1 MEKKLHYKRSVLK
14 KGISF
19 MFLLV
24 STFLIV
30 PVFAADHEGMAA
42 QVRQKKVTINK
53 KDVPVKEILEEIK
66 QQTGFGFVVNAG
78 FIADLGKR
86 TLNVKEVT
94 VEEALLVLLR
104 GTKYTYE
111 IVNDRITFVL
121 KPGEDTVGKVKMV
134 KVKGQVWDEFK
145 KPLPGVT
152 VTLKGTSIGVA
163 SDVDGVFEMN
173 VSQADTVVLVFS
185 FVGMKTKEIVWRGEK
200 MLNVV

>member
-1 MEKKLHYKRSVLK
+1 
-14 KGISF
+14 

-121 KPGEDTVGKVKMV
+121 KPG
-134 KVKGQVWDEFK
+134 
-145 KPLPGVT
+145 
-152 VTLKGTSIGVA
+152 
-163 SDVDGVFEMN
+163 
-173 VSQADTVVLVFS
+173 
-185 FVGMKTKEIVWRGEK
+185 
-200 MLNVV
+200 